1 MKTATFIV
9 LICSGLNLLG
19 AVLYWA
25 IVLLHI
31 PFHLSNH
38 GLGMP
43 VLNILLVASL
53 FYYFLGLYKS
63 QRS

>member
-1 MKTATFIV
+1 MKTATLIV

-19 AVLYWA
+19 VVLYSV
-25 IVLLHI
+25 IVLFHI
-31 PFHLSNH
+31 PFHLTNH
-38 GLGMP
+38 ALGMP

-63 QRS
+63 QES